1 MVIGTTRGGSGEAL
15 FHGKTGLTFA
25 DGDPEALAEQ
35 LLAVMQDRSL
45 VTHLARAGKAE
56 VETHF
61 NMDVSVSRIE
71 AYLQELVGEKTAV
84 PKPT

>member
-1 MVIGTTRGGSGEAL
+1 
-15 FHGKTGLTFA
+15 
-25 DGDPEALAEQ
+25 
-35 LLAVMQDRSL
+35 
-45 VTHLARAGKAE
+45 

-71 AYLQELVGEKTAV
+71 DYLQELVGEKTAV